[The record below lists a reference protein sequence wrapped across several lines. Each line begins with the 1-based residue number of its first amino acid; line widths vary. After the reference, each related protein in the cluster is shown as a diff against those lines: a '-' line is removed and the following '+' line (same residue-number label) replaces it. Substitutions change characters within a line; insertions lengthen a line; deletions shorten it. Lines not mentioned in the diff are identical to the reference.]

1 MTMRDRLIERRE
13 AELVE
18 THSPTR
24 PALEAEHD
32 DPACIALRNALR
44 DPNIPDKAKSL
55 MRQSVAAMV
64 AAWTPETSRPVRV
77 PAEDPR

>member
-1 MTMRDRLIERRE
+1 MTIRDRLIERRM

-18 THSPTR
+18 IRSPTR
-24 PALEAEHD
+24 PALTAEFD

-44 DPNIPDKAKSL
+44 DDAIPDEAKDL

-64 AAWTPETSRPVRV
+64 AAWTPKES
-77 PAEDPR
+77 DL